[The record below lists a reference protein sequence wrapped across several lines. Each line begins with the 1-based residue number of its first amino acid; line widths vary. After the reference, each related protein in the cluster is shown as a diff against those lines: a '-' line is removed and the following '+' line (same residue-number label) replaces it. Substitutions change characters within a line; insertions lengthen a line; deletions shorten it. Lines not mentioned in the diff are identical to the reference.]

1 MIFKISPLEL
11 FYETCYSCEN
21 YKIVKKFLK
30 NNKVTDEVREI
41 CLKCF
46 LGEYSNYEPRGKHKT
61 QLSDKVLLK
70 ESKDFKNGDRVI
82 IGIDKHPR
90 YLRYAV
96 VDKIGIDHEASIIR
110 ENDGEELIINFFN
123 AIKVSDDGLTDR
135 QRLLK
140 LYHKY
145 FPGKWTEEQDF
156 KYNLML
162 DECLFKKMKGES

>member
-11 FYETCYSCEN
+11 FYKTCYSCVN

-30 NNKVTDEVREI
+30 NKKVTDEVREI

-46 LGEYSNYEPRGKHKT
+46 LGEYSNYEPNSKYKT
-61 QLSDKVLLK
+61 HLSDNVLLK
-70 ESKDFKNGDRVI
+70 ESKDFKKGDRII

-96 VDKIGIDHEASIIR
+96 VDKIGIDHEASVIR
-110 ENDGEELIINFFN
+110 KNDGEELIVNFFN
-123 AIKVSDDGLTDR
+123 AMKVMDDGLTDR
-135 QRLLK
+135 QRLFK
-140 LYHKY
+140 LFHKY

-162 DECLFKKMKGES
+162 DECLFIKKKDES